1 MKQCIFWAGWGGVSD
16 PPQIFSG
23 NLGRWGAGVAISRG
37 SIPGPK
43 FPDFPPNKLHGKC
56 CLSKIRF
63 KDQFESWAGTRIWI
77 QRIPIFPITAFSG
90 GGKIPCFLARGLGQK
105 KKKNRHPNNPLCI
118 LCAEIDQKRELVH
131 FGKLTP
137 PLAGRIPEMQMQVF
151 SV

>member
-1 MKQCIFWAGWGGVSD
+1 MDFSASPARFLPFFFFFFENKVSCTHY
-16 PPQIFSG
+16 
-23 NLGRWGAGVAISRG
+23 WGAGAAISRG

-56 CLSKIRF
+56 CLSNIRF

-105 KKKNRHPNNPLCI
+105 KVKLLMQAPPTDPLMMPAIRMKAQSTLRPTTEDVKRKPNDWP
-118 LCAEIDQKRELVH
+118 V
-131 FGKLTP
+131 P
-137 PLAGRIPEMQMQVF
+137 
-151 SV
+151 